1 VAAVEC
7 LMPARPRRQLTRFGL
22 AMDAN
27 LRAALDG
34 WVTRRAY
41 RNRSEAI
48 RDLVRQGL
56 VDAAWRAG
64 TRETVA
70 TITLVYDHHTR
81 LISGRLTAAQHRHYA
96 HIISALHVHLDHDHC
111 LEVLVARGKPRR
123 LQALADRLIATRG
136 VKFGRLTVAST
147 GRDLP

>member
-1 VAAVEC
+1 
-7 LMPARPRRQLTRFGL
+7 MPARPRRQLTRFGL

>member
-1 VAAVEC
+1 
-7 LMPARPRRQLTRFGL
+7 
-22 AMDAN
+22 MDAR
-27 LRAALDG
+27 LRTALDA
-34 WVTRRAY
+34 WVARRAY

-56 VDAAWRAG
+56 VDEAWRAG

-81 LISGRLTAAQHRHYA
+81 LLPARLTAAQHRHYV
-96 HIISALHVHLDHDHC
+96 HIISALHVHLDHHHC
-111 LEVLVARGKPRR
+111 LEVLVARGKPRT
-123 LQALADRLIATRG
+123 LQSLADRLIATRG